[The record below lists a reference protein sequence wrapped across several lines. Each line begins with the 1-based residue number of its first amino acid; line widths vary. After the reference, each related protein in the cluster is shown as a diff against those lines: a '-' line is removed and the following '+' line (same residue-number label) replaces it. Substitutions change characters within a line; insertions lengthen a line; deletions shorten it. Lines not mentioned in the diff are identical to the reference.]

1 MFRRFLKFYKKK
13 LAYAIALD
21 LKSIKMPS
29 ESMQHILKSNKNKIK
44 YCFEL
49 KTLCYELRMTEN
61 IDVHISNIDISNMDI

>member
-1 MFRRFLKFYKKK
+1 
-13 LAYAIALD
+13 
-21 LKSIKMPS
+21 MPS